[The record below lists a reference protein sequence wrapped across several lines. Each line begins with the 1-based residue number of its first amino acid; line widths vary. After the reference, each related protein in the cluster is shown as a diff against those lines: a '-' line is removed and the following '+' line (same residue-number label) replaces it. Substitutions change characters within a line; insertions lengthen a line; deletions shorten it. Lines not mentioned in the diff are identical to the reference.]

1 MKSAQN
7 KDNMLW
13 YVLYTKPRSEQ
24 KVAQRLDQLGIKVYC
39 PMITEVRTWSD
50 RKKKVKTPLFKSYV
64 FVKLPEKERNLVF
77 NAHGVVRYM
86 HWLGKPAV
94 VRNHEIETI
103 EKWLN
108 KDEVEQME
116 INEISPGDKIKINNG
131 SLGGK
136 EAIVREVGKKQ
147 MRLIL
152 PEMGVTVVV
161 KTREVL

>member
-1 MKSAQN
+1 
-7 KDNMLW
+7 MLW

-24 KVAQRLDQLGIKVYC
+24 KVAQRLERSEIQVYC
-39 PMITEVRTWSD
+39 PMITEVRKWSD
-50 RKKKVKTPLFKSYV
+50 RKKKVSTPLFKSYV
-64 FVKLPEKERNLVF
+64 FVKLPEKERNRVF
-77 NAHGVVRYM
+77 DVPGVVRYM

-108 KDEVEQME
+108 NDEVDQME
-116 INEISPGDKIKINNG
+116 IAEISPGDKLVISKG
-131 SLGGK
+131 SLEGR

-152 PEMGVTVVV
+152 PEMGFTVVV
-161 KTREVL
+161 NTREVL

>member
-1 MKSAQN
+1 
-7 KDNMLW
+7 MLW

-24 KVAQRLDQLGIKVYC
+24 KVAQRLEKTGIQVYC
-39 PMITEVRTWSD
+39 PIITEVRKWSD
-50 RKKKVKTPLFKSYV
+50 RKKKVSTPLFKSYV
-64 FVKLPEKERNLVF
+64 FVKLPEKERNRVF
-77 NAHGVVRYM
+77 DVPGVVHYM

-108 KDEVEQME
+108 NDEVDQIE
-116 INEISPGDKIKINNG
+116 INEISPGDKLVISKG
-131 SLGGK
+131 SLEGR

-152 PEMGVTVVV
+152 PGMGFTVVV
-161 KTREVL
+161 NTREVL